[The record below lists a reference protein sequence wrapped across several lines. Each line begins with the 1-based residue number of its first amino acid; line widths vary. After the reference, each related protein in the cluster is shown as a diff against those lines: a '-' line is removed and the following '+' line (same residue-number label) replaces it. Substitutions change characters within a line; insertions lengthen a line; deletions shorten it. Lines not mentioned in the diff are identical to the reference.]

1 MVYSK
6 FCFIVKFFKHL
17 LKIHKRDPGVV
28 SRDKTY
34 NVHTVMSDSLG
45 SHGLGHAR
53 LLCPWNFPGK
63 NTGVGYSRISFSR
76 GSFRPRDGTC
86 VSCIAGGFFK
96 PLHHLGSPVIYILL
110 SYYAIILFHLLW
122 FWQLRISQKLS
133 LKKDR
138 VLKTH

>member
-63 NTGVGYSRISFSR
+63 NTGFP
-76 GSFRPRDGTC
+76 FHTPRDLPDPGIK
-86 VSCIAGGFFK
+86 SS
-96 PLHHLGSPVIYILL
+96 SPALQ
-110 SYYAIILFHLLW
+110 AD
-122 FWQLRISQKLS
+122 S
-133 LKKDR
+133 LNHCTTWE
-138 VLKTH
+138 VL